1 MNNEVLLPAVL
12 GITFGL
18 LLVAV
23 AAYRSA
29 NDPRDGARR
38 RAAAAALLLYAV
50 LAVPFFARG
59 GMTLLWLLVLLVV
72 VVLTFVAASL
82 SARREV
88 TLTAGQRMVSAAV
101 GIALA
106 ALLLISAAQT
116 ISLLTR
122 VDPRTLV
129 VVLAVVTG
137 LVAALQGLAAAGR
150 LGSTAIWLLLFPI
163 AVSLALG
170 FFLGGFGEVVSPIVP
185 VDGPSVMV
193 IVGLAC
199 ALFVIAWADPGLGA
213 LSRPFAGQRRS
224 VTVILVAALGVV
236 VLIGLGQL
244 MFLGGSV
251 LAPSMQF
258 FVVPSNLDI
267 VPALIAVV
275 LTVLT
280 MVFAALVTIPLAGV
294 AALADE
300 GKAAKW
306 VLAATVIAALLAL
319 ADPGAERIIIAAS
332 LIGAAYLGAQLSAS
346 RTDRGLWAGVAAAVV
361 GTALLAV
368 LGQLEF
374 GVVSILVLAAVA
386 AVAAVVARADEG
398 SEVTASA

>member
-29 NDPRDGARR
+29 NAPRDGARH
-38 RAAAAALLLYAV
+38 RAAATALLLYAV
-50 LAVPFFARG
+50 LAVPFFTRG

-72 VVLTFVAASL
+72 VVLTLVAASL

-88 TLTAGQRMVSAAV
+88 ALTAGQRAVSAAV

-122 VDPRTLV
+122 VDPRALV
-129 VVLAVVTG
+129 VVLSVVTG
-137 LVAALQGLAAAGR
+137 LVAGLQGLAAAGR
-150 LGSTAIWLLLFPI
+150 LGSTAIWLLLFPV

-170 FFLGGFGEVVSPIVP
+170 FLLGGFGEVASPIVP

-193 IVGLAC
+193 IAGLAC

-236 VLIGLGQL
+236 VLIALGQL

-280 MVFAALVTIPLAGV
+280 MVFAALVTISLAGV
-294 AALADE
+294 GALADG
-300 GKAAKW
+300 GKAARW
-306 VLAATVIAALLAL
+306 VLVATVIAALLAL
-319 ADPGAERIIIAAS
+319 VDPGAERIIISAS
-332 LIGAAYLGAQLSAS
+332 LIAAAYLGAHLSGS
-346 RTDRGLWAGVAAAVV
+346 RSDRGLWAGVAAAVV
-361 GTALLAV
+361 GTVLLAV

-374 GVVSILVLAAVA
+374 GLVSILVLAAVA
-386 AVAAVVARADEG
+386 VVAALVARTDQG
-398 SEVTASA
+398 SEVRTPV